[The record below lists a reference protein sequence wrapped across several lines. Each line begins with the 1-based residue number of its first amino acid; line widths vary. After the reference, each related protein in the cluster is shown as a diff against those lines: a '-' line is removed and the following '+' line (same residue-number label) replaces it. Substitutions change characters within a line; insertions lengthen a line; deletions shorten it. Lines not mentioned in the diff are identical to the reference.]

1 MRRHSFNARNAP
13 GGRAGAKQKTM
24 KHPSLKPYLWILISS
39 FAFSWMATLAP
50 LATKGCNWQLV
61 AVVRCGIPLVLI
73 TLWAKWDGVKF
84 VAWGPPV
91 LWLRSLAGSCS
102 LVGTFYALA
111 HMPITDIYT
120 ISNIFPI
127 WVALLSWPMLGRM
140 PSGLVWLSIASS
152 IVGVA
157 LIQGAELQD
166 GNLAALVVVA
176 VSIFTALAMMGLNR
190 LAHLDPRAV
199 VVHFSA
205 TALVFA
211 TGCYFIFPHEP
222 APEPFNGTHLAEL
235 LAVGVTASIGQYF
248 LTRAF
253 TAGDPA
259 KVSVA
264 SLTQFVFIL
273 VLDITVLGNPL
284 NPHKLWGIPLILGPT
299 VWLMMQRVKTSELVL
314 RGDELKS
321 SGTVVVCSETANRLV
336 DDKVPSTEGAK

>member
-1 MRRHSFNARNAP
+1 
-13 GGRAGAKQKTM
+13 M
-24 KHPSLKPYLWILISS
+24 KNKPLQPYLWILVSG

-61 AVVRCGIPLVLI
+61 AIVRCAVPLVLI
-73 TLWAKWDGVKF
+73 ALWAKWDGVKLI
-84 VAWGPPV
+84 AWGPPV
-91 LWLRSLAGSCS
+91 LWMRSLSGSCS
-102 LVGTFYALA
+102 LVGTFYVLSQ
-111 HMPITDIYT
+111 MPLTDIYT
-120 ISNIFPI
+120 IANIFPI

-152 IVGVA
+152 VIGVV
-157 LIQGAELQD
+157 LIQGAELQE

-176 VSIFTALAMMGLNR
+176 VSIFTAIAMMGLNR

-211 TGCYFIFPHEP
+211 TGCYFIFDHKP
-222 APEPFNGTHLAEL
+222 AQELFEWRHLAEL
-235 LAVGVTASIGQYF
+235 LAVGVMATIGQYF

-259 KVSVA
+259 RVSVA

-273 VLDITVLGNPL
+273 VLDAAVLGHPL
-284 NPHKLWGIPLILGPT
+284 NPVKLWGIPLILGPT
-299 VWLMMQRVKTSELVL
+299 VWLMMQRVKTS
-314 RGDELKS
+314 GI
-321 SGTVVVCSETANRLV
+321 VVVAN
-336 DDKVPSTEGAK
+336 GAEVGAPTKLAVCADSADGKD